1 MLDEIKSCLGELGL
15 ELATSAG
22 TLTILLACAVAVED
36 GSASLGDS
44 DIGPGDSKE
53 RS

>member
-1 MLDEIKSCLGELGL
+1 MCLEKLGL

-22 TLTILLACAVAVED
+22 TLTIPPARAVAVED
-36 GSASLGDS
+36 RSARLGDS
-44 DIGPGDSKE
+44 DIGPRDSKE

>member
-1 MLDEIKSCLGELGL
+1 MCLEELRL

-22 TLTILLACAVAVED
+22 TLTIPPACAVAVED
-36 GSASLGDS
+36 GSARLGDS

>member
-1 MLDEIKSCLGELGL
+1 MCLEELGL

-22 TLTILLACAVAVED
+22 TLAIPPACAVAVED
-36 GSASLGDS
+36 GSAGLGDS